1 MKKNRVEIEDSFWS
15 SRIRQ
20 MCDTIIPYQYAVL
33 NDQIPG
39 IPRSHAIENFRIA
52 AGLSEGMYQ
61 GMLFQDS
68 DVGKWIEA
76 APGLLESEK
85 IRRLKRRLM
94 A

>member
-52 AGLSEGMYQ
+52 ARAFRRNVPGDAVPGQRCGEMDRSGGLVSWNQRKSG
-61 GMLFQDS
+61 D
-68 DVGKWIEA
+68 
-76 APGLLESEK
+76 
-85 IRRLKRRLM
+85 
-94 A
+94 